1 MSVTRRTVLEQ
12 LAAASDAS
20 RQEMIAID
28 ALAARLDADEQAVEA
43 HLHGLEACALARIA
57 SDGTARVTITG
68 EELLA
73 LDTDEMVIVDA
84 ATTTAE
90 T

>member
-1 MSVTRRTVLEQ
+1 LEQ
-12 LAAASDAS
+12 LAAASDAT
-20 RQEMIAID
+20 RQETTTIE
-28 ALAARLDADEQAVEA
+28 ALAATLDADEHVVES
-43 HLHGLEACALARIA
+43 HIEGLEDCDLARLGP
-57 SDGTARVTITG
+57 DGTARVTITG

-84 ATTTAE
+84 ATPNSE

>member
-1 MSVTRRTVLEQ
+1 MSVTRRVVFEQ
-12 LAAASDAS
+12 LAAASDAT
-20 RQEMIAID
+20 RRETATVE
-28 ALAARLDADEQAVEA
+28 ALAATLDAGEHVVKSHIE
-43 HLHGLEACALARIA
+43 GLEDCDLARRGP
-57 SDGTARVTITG
+57 DGTARVTITG

-84 ATTTAE
+84 PTPDPE